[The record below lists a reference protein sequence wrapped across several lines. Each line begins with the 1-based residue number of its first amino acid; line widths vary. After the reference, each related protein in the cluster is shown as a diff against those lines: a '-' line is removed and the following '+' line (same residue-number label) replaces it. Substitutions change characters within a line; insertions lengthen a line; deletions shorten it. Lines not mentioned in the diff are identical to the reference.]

1 MTYQLKNKILVELAW
16 LFGIVAVSAAIE
28 YSIIMLF
35 DLHPILSLKIQALI
49 GLVVI
54 AYVIRM
60 ISRMGNQGLITFV
73 DEDEETEKS
82 EQQSQPN

>member
-16 LFGIVAVSAAIE
+16 LFGIVAVSAGIE

-35 DLHPILSLKIQALI
+35 DLHPILSLKIQGLI

-60 ISRMGNQGLITFV
+60 ITRMGNQGLISFE
-73 DEDEETEKS
+73 DEDDESEKS
-82 EQQSQPN
+82 ERHSQPN